1 MIDTIAATMDSH
13 APRLDKILYQL
24 GQAGNKLSEMDA
36 AEGAAGNISVCL
48 RLPQNVSAFFPQ
60 VETIE
65 LPHHVPELAGMML
78 VVSGSGRRL
87 RDIADAP
94 LANLACVLVEPG
106 GRSGKSFT
114 SPQRQ
119 FQRVTSEFNSHLGVH
134 AERMRDGNVSLHAV
148 LHAQPIYLTALS
160 HRAEYQDEKTLN
172 RRLLRWQPETIANIP
187 EGIGVIPFLMPGSAQ
202 LVVETKLALRTRQI
216 VVWAR
221 HGVMARADESIL
233 HALDLI
239 EYAETAAHYETLN
252 LLAGG
257 EGGLSPEEIREITG
271 FWKIRQNIF

>member
-1 MIDTIAATMDSH
+1 M
-13 APRLDKILYQL
+13 
-24 GQAGNKLSEMDA
+24 GA
-36 AEGAAGNISVCL
+36 AEGAAGNLSVCL
-48 RLPQNVSAFFPQ
+48 RAPQDVSAFFPQ
-60 VETIE
+60 VESVE
-65 LPHHVPELAGMML
+65 LPYRAPELAGMMI
-78 VVSGSGRRL
+78 VISGSGRRL

-94 LANLACVLVEPG
+94 LANLACVLVEQG
-106 GRSGKSFT
+106 GRNGKLFA

-134 AERMRDGNVSLHAV
+134 ADRMREGKVSLHAV

-160 HRAEYQDEKTLN
+160 HRAEYRDEKTLN
-172 RRLLRWQPETIANIP
+172 RCLLRWQPETIANMP
-187 EGIGVIPFLMPGSAQ
+187 EGIGILPFLMPGSAQ
-202 LVVETKLALRTRQI
+202 LVVETKLALRNHQI

-239 EYAETAAHYETLN
+239 EYAETAAHYETLH

-271 FWKIRQNIF
+271 FWKIQQNIF

>member
-1 MIDTIAATMDSH
+1 MTELNSLQ
-13 APRLDKILYQL
+13 LDNILHQL
-24 GQAGNKLSEMDA
+24 GAAGQRLAEIGA
-36 AEGAAGNISVCL
+36 AEGAAGNASVCL
-48 RLPQNVSAFFPQ
+48 RTPQDVSAFFPQ
-60 VETIE
+60 VESVE
-65 LPHHVPELAGMML
+65 LPHHAPELAGMML
-78 VVSGSGRRL
+78 IVSGSGRRL

-94 LANLACVLVEPG
+94 LANLACILVEPG
-106 GRSGKSFT
+106 GRNGKLFT

-134 AERMRDGNVSLHAV
+134 ADRMREGNVSLHAV

-160 HRAEYQDEKTLN
+160 HRAEYQDEETLN
-172 RRLLRWQPETIANIP
+172 RRLLRWQPETIANMP
-187 EGIGVIPFLMPGSAQ
+187 EGIGIIPFLMPGSAQ
-202 LVVETKLALRTRQI
+202 LVVETKLALRTHQI

-221 HGVMARADESIL
+221 HGVMARADESLL

-239 EYAETAAHYETLN
+239 EYAEAAAHYETLH

-271 FWKIRQNIF
+271 FWKIQQNIF

>member
-1 MIDTIAATMDSH
+1 MSESTTLQ
-13 APRLDKILYQL
+13 LDNILYQL
-24 GQAGNKLSEMDA
+24 GQAGKKLSEIDA

-48 RLPQNVSAFFPQ
+48 RAPQDVSAFFSN
-60 VETIE
+60 VESVE
-65 LPHHVPELAGMML
+65 LPHHAPELAGMML
-78 VVSGSGRRL
+78 IVSGSGRRL

-106 GRSGKSFT
+106 GRNGKLFT

-134 AERMRDGNVSLHAV
+134 ADRMRDGKGSVHAV

-160 HRAEYQDEKTLN
+160 HRADFQDEKTLN
-172 RRLLRWQPETIANIP
+172 QRLLRWQPETIANMP
-187 EGIGVIPFLMPGSAQ
+187 EGIGVLPFLMPGSAQ
-202 LVVETKLALRTRQI
+202 LVVETKLALRNHQI

-239 EYAETAAHYETLN
+239 EYAETAAHYETLH

-271 FWKIRQNIF
+271 FWKIQQNIF